1 MILRLVFGLPNTK
14 ATMPLRNVW
23 ATPAALEATKQER
36 TEHARSTTKDE
47 AVRLLDVMARAWS
60 FEPEAAEEE
69 GLCAALCVV
78 LKRLGRDMRT
88 AYLLEA
94 NLDAWIVENGATQI
108 RQGKNGALHDRRLLA
123 ASALYD
129 VRVVVLSTASPEA
142 LAYDASPDQPGD
154 EITLGHCH
162 ADLYVPL
169 ADARPG
175 GDDAAPERRDVY
187 AHMANVRTRRRPAK
201 EPRVDKV
208 LLAPEDV
215 RACASST
222 QPDFYVSEAGAAE
235 LSGAHAADLGVNVG
249 RVEDRVPPV
258 QYLSTP
264 AACYRYGCY
273 VLPTGAE

>member
-1 MILRLVFGLPNTK
+1 
-14 ATMPLRNVW
+14 MPLRNVW
-23 ATPAALEATKQER
+23 ATPAARDATKEER
-36 TEHARSTTKDE
+36 AAHAQCTTREE
-47 AVRLLDVMARAWS
+47 AVRLLQVMARSWGV
-60 FEPEAAEEE
+60 EPEAADEGE
-69 GLCAALCVV
+69 GLCAALCHV
-78 LKRLGRDMRT
+78 LKRLGRDVRT

-94 NLDAWIVENGATQI
+94 NLDAWIKENEARTRNGARLDQ
-108 RQGKNGALHDRRLLA
+108 RLLA

-142 LAYDASPDQPGD
+142 LAYDADPEKPTD

-162 ADLYVPL
+162 ADHYVPL

-175 GDDAAPERRDVY
+175 DSMTRSDVY

-201 EPRVDKV
+201 EPRVEKV
-208 LLAPEDV
+208 VLAPEDV
-215 RACASST
+215 RACT
-222 QPDFYVSEAGAAE
+222 GNVTPPDFYVTEAGAAE
-235 LSGAHAADLGVNVG
+235 LSGVHAADLGVNVG

-273 VLPTGAE
+273 VLPTGAD